1 MATIVQGGPKVNFTA
16 DQLQRRSQIIYTK
29 FTQRHSPVVPYD
41 YEFPVIPVD
50 AVLSERELM
59 AVASVSA
66 ILRGSG
72 LSAMEVSHAAI
83 FVLHI
88 ALLNHLSLPQRR
100 FDYVE
105 PQSTAWKGSNKTFGW
120 IIVVSRHFLGIE
132 SYRQAAARLESNI
145 HDYIDGRLFGKLR
158 SQIESGDFQPNSFPE
173 PVLKDFVRM
182 AGAIEAASGFPVSL
196 PSQIR
201 RNSHRPSVQPVV
213 DACAKLE
220 VLPFSNPTFDVFL
233 SQIKLAVD
241 TSAGALEVDNRNRR
255 LQGPTQRHTG
265 RFLEERIPVAVPASW
280 RHRDPKGLASWRL
293 KRDQLYVFRMTKY
306 AASLVGA
313 KGKMLEPIVI
323 TKDPTQLAIREPST
337 TRVVSKVE
345 KKNKS
350 KAGSKKADIRAENNK
365 KLSEKGDL
373 ALQRM
378 WKTICRDIQTIM
390 DDETKILKL
399 DQFLDNIS
407 SNLSDKGY
415 VVQTEVRLYK
425 IWVLQRIWAGVCR
438 ADTRNDGY
446 EVVVMIFD
454 EARKVLVSKGL
465 TKRVHEIL
473 GNLFRALGIA
483 MPLRGSPRALL
494 DIKLSFNTTWDGTS
508 AADIGLRMTST
519 EFQLRCCGQY
529 MDRDMG
535 SKPDPRVSF
544 EPDEWQRKVLDEI
557 DQNNSVF
564 VVAPTSA
571 GKTFISFYAMEK
583 VRKLLWLYLYIW
595 LDFNR
600 EILGP

>member
-1 MATIVQGGPKVNFTA
+1 MIVQGGPKVNFTT
-16 DQLQRRSQIIYTK
+16 DELQRRSQFICAK
-29 FTQRHSPVVPYD
+29 FTQINSPGVSYD
-41 YEFPVIPVD
+41 YEFPAIPVG

-59 AVASVSA
+59 AVASISA
-66 ILRGSG
+66 ILKGSG

-100 FDYVE
+100 FDYTQ
-105 PQSTAWKGSNKTFGW
+105 PQSEAWKESNKTFRR
-120 IIVVSRHFLGIE
+120 IIVVSRHFLGSE
-132 SYRQAAARLESNI
+132 DYQRAAAKLESNI

-158 SQIESGDFQPNSFPE
+158 SQIESDDFQFNSFPE
-173 PVLKDFVRM
+173 PVIKDFVRM
-182 AGAIEAASGFPVSL
+182 ARAIEAASGCPVSL
-196 PSQIR
+196 PSQTR
-201 RNSHRPSVQPVV
+201 RNPRGPSVQPV
-213 DACAKLE
+213 DACVKLE
-220 VLPFSNPTFDVFL
+220 VLPFSNPTFDIFL

-241 TSAGALEVDNRNRR
+241 TSTAALEVDDRNRCF
-255 LQGPTQRHTG
+255 QTPTQLHIGISLGKKIPAVT
-265 RFLEERIPVAVPASW
+265 PVA
-280 RHRDPKGLASWRL
+280 GRL
-293 KRDQLYVFRMTKY
+293 NKWLLKKNQRNVSQMTKY

-323 TKDPTQLAIREPST
+323 TNSLATKEPST
-337 TRVVSKVE
+337 TRAVNQVDKKE

-350 KAGSKKADIRAENNK
+350 KAVSKKDDIRAENNK

-378 WKTICRDIQTIM
+378 WKTICRDIQAII

-407 SNLSDKGY
+407 STLSEKGC
-415 VVQTEVRLYK
+415 VIETEVRLYK
-425 IWVLQRIWAGVCR
+425 IWALQRIWAGVCR
-438 ADTRNDGY
+438 ANTRKHGY
-446 EVVVMIFD
+446 QIAAMIFD

-465 TKRVHEIL
+465 TNKIHGIL
-473 GNLFRALGIA
+473 GNLFQALGIA
-483 MPLRGSPRALL
+483 MPPRGSSGAIL
-494 DIKLSFNTTWDGTS
+494 DSKLSFDTTWDGTS
-508 AADIGLRMTST
+508 VADIGLHMTST
-519 EFQLRCCGQY
+519 EFQLRCCGHN

-583 VRKLLWLYLYIW
+583 VRKLLLYIY
-595 LDFNR
+595 LTGF
-600 EILGP
+600 